1 MRTFPSITYCFTLHV
16 NNSSKYFFG
25 FPSCFACAMAGNI
38 AWIFSGYG
46 NRKAGFIRCQF
57 QTLLCVNAG
66 NASYIVMDAPPEKE
80 NIEPFIRVATVFEK
94 SGVSVPRILGKNH
107 EEGFLLLSDLGT
119 TTYLDSLDESNAGS
133 MYMDAI
139 LSLIHI

>member
-1 MRTFPSITYCFTLHV
+1 
-16 NNSSKYFFG
+16 
-25 FPSCFACAMAGNI
+25 
-38 AWIFSGYG
+38 
-46 NRKAGFIRCQF
+46 
-57 QTLLCVNAG
+57 
-66 NASYIVMDAPPEKE
+66 MDAPPEKE

-94 SGVSVPRILGKNH
+94 SGVSVPRILGKNY

-139 LSLIHI
+139 DALLSIQSISRPHVLPEYDLSLIHI